1 MRKTEVI
8 NKGDDIMKVTRLRD
22 ILDRPFTI
30 RDLTSGYTNNDD
42 GSTTDAVKGYDGNL
56 NIRPSYQRNS
66 VYSDDKKQAVIQTI
80 LEECPLGI
88 MYWVDLGNGQYEVL
102 DGQQRI
108 LAICNYV
115 MGNYSVKSNKFPI
128 SVPQQ
133 DFPNL
138 QMNLNDLAEKIL
150 DYELDIY
157 VCEGTASEKMKW
169 FHVINTAG
177 EPLNEQELRNS
188 AYTGSWLSDAKQRF
202 STKTG
207 RGVVLADENPNNDE
221 FEPLLNGNWNRQE
234 YLETAIKWAMLND
247 KGNTNSIEEYMLKHQ
262 GDADASELWQKFSA
276 ILEWVRS
283 KFVSYNKTLKGMDWG
298 AIYKEYQE
306 GNLDKNIIKSSAT
319 TINEKIAELVYDD
332 EVTANLKG
340 IYQYIIYGDAKHL
353 QLREFDDKIKKQKY
367 EEQSHHCVFCMD
379 EGNNREYAYSELA
392 GDHITP
398 WSLGGKTTLDNC
410 QLLCKKHNSSKGNN
424 Y

>member
-30 RDLTSGYTNNDD
+30 RDLASGYTNNDD

-66 VYSDDKKQAVIQTI
+66 VYSDDKKKAVIQTI

-115 MGNYSVKSNKFPI
+115 TGNYSVKSNKFPI

-138 QMNLNDLAEKIL
+138 QMNLTDLAEKIL